1 MRTVSLDRDIPYRI
15 FREAKDLPQVRRGT
29 LVRARRFQIAPL
41 IQKAIEKSDSLR
53 EDLAIPGTPTVGLG
67 QILHQVFEGRSER
80 KELLDPYR
88 VFIRYLAYNAGEVER
103 YLGAKRPRAPYGTE
117 LWYAQQEISAKLLPR
132 PAIDRLLEI
141 SLYDQS
147 VNGAES
153 GFEREVFAALDLRG
167 RHGHFDVR
175 KFLLGSYSLQ
185 ADSDMD
191 WGHLY
196 VFEIDWDERG
206 GIKHFE
212 IPGGGHYSFISAS
225 FR

>member
-1 MRTVSLDRDIPYRI
+1 MRIVSLDRECPYRI
-15 FREAKDLPQVRRGT
+15 FNEAKDLPPVRRGT
-29 LVRARRFQIAPL
+29 LVRVREFQIAPL
-41 IQKAIEKSDSLR
+41 IQKAIEKSGSLMG
-53 EDLAIPGTPTVGLG
+53 ELVIPGTPTVGLG

-88 VFIRYLAYNAGEVER
+88 VFVRYLAYNAREVER
-103 YLGAKRPRAPYGTE
+103 YSGARKQARVTDPY
-117 LWYAQQEISAKLLPR
+117 SMVDAKLIPQ

-147 VNGAES
+147 MNRAES
-153 GFEREVFAALDLRG
+153 DFERGVFEALDQRG
-167 RHGHFDVR
+167 GYGPYKSKEFQ
-175 KFLLGSYSLQ
+175 LE

-196 VFEIDWDERG
+196 VFEIAWNERG
-206 GIKHFE
+206 GIQHFE
-212 IPGGGHYSFISAS
+212 IPRSAQYSFILNS